1 MSRSCDTLAIASL
14 RFMSGALVV
23 ERAPWGVYVAERLR
37 ISDEE
42 RWYTPFSWVGV
53 FSSVRGEGRDSSMS
67 FLHPKME
74 RRRNPPTKSLLL
86 NIVVYV
92 MIGIYYLCK
101 GNFFLVINMKRLSV
115 FLILLI
121 LLPFV
126 VGCKHRDVSP
136 QYR

>member
-92 MIGIYYLCK
+92 MIGIYYLCE
-101 GNFFLVINMKRLSV
+101 GNFFSCNQHEKTKCFPNPPNPPAFCCGV
-115 FLILLI
+115 
-121 LLPFV
+121 
-126 VGCKHRDVSP
+126 
-136 QYR
+136 